1 MTVALGPSLAYQTDA
16 LQATLGTDYHVV
28 GFLDEPWPD
37 ANGSGDI
44 SVLSTP
50 ELPDGQVLVQ
60 EHGPH
65 GVIVV
70 GMTPARGRSAP
81 PVALPADVLAAIRT
95 LTARIHP
102 AGGTESPSLAL

>member
-37 ANGSGDI
+37 GSGSGDI
-44 SVLSTP
+44 AILSTP

-70 GMTPARGRSAP
+70 GMNPPRARSASP
-81 PVALPADVLAAIRT
+81 APLPADVLAAIRS
-95 LTARIHP
+95 LSARIHP
-102 AGGTESPSLAL
+102 VGDTGSASLAL